1 MNFKSLLVSKALI
14 VRNVIVFLI
23 FYLSFFLYQSLAKYD
38 NLRFLLLINISV
50 LVIFLITLYSSKL
63 GLYLF
68 IFFIPL
74 LNSLTTILEIQPVQI
89 ILFFFF
95 AFFMGFILNL
105 FNNDFQSRSELYGPI
120 KVFESEI
127 SRAFL
132 IFIIILSLSAAITI
146 FRYSNFFPFI
156 TNNYHNLKVN
166 INGFGSNGA
175 ILWTLSFFFNYF
187 IGFALFFAVF
197 NILKNIRDVI
207 NVLVILIFSTFLT
220 SAFAIYQHFINP
232 YIGNFKFWVETGR
245 LNATFSDPN
254 ALGGYCILIFPIFIS
269 LIIVARRWYSRLI
282 FCILFVFFILT
293 VIFSGS
299 RSALLGIILTIIIFL
314 IMGLKRL
321 IRFIKKLPKKRKIT
335 VIITVIVIISIIL
348 IAIAG
353 ITLTKSKIKS
363 DVLKIG
369 LIQRSLETIKTFLSY
384 FKTAGPLEALKSIS
398 NYRYIYWNQAINM
411 TKNYPLAGVGAG
423 SYIIELPDYLWNFEH
438 SFTIVD
444 YAGNYYLQVLSEFG
458 LVGLIM
464 TLFIFYFIIKKY
476 VLYFRYR
483 KNSKME
489 NSNKISSNSSSNWL
503 LIGLFISFI
512 SMIFAQF
519 FGPHTNFI
527 EVQFTFWLII
537 GLMVTFIKIKQVNYT
552 QNLKSE
558 LKNNIYNNS
567 SIVQNNDDLNS
578 NLKRGKV
585 PLMLSNRIYFN
596 IGQRISLVIILLIF
610 AGSFLINSFT
620 DLSITATQNRDNWDN
635 NYGFYNVENRK
646 VKEVRWTTDDA
657 SEVLEKK
664 GSVIIIP
671 LRDAYPVE
679 DAEPNVVKF
688 YIDNLLVKKIK
699 LEDDS
704 WYNLKLDIPKF
715 AGNHPSNRFTLT
727 IVSSRSWVPK
737 ELGLNMDTRVLGV
750 MVGEITFID

>member
-50 LVIFLITLYSSKL
+50 LVIFLLTLYSSKL

-74 LNSLTTILEIQPVQI
+74 LNSLTTILEIQPVPI

-105 FNNDFQSRSELYGPI
+105 FNNDFQSRSELFGPI
-120 KVFESEI
+120 KFFESEI
-127 SRAFL
+127 SRVFL

-166 INGFGSNGA
+166 INGFDSNSA

-197 NILKNIRDVI
+197 NILKNIRDLI
-207 NVLVILIFSTFLT
+207 NALVVLIFSTFLT
-220 SAFAIYQHFINP
+220 SIFAIYQYFINP
-232 YIGNFKFWVETGR
+232 FIGSFKFWVETGR

-254 ALGGYCILIFPIFIS
+254 AMGAYCLLIFPIFIS
-269 LIIVARRWYSRLI
+269 LIIMAHRWYSRLI
-282 FCILFVFFILT
+282 FCILFVFFMLM

-314 IMGLKRL
+314 ILGLKRL
-321 IRFIKKLPKKRKIT
+321 IRFIKKLPKKRKVAAVIT
-335 VIITVIVIISIIL
+335 IIVIILIIL
-348 IAIAG
+348 IAITG
-353 ITLTKSKIKS
+353 ITLTTNKIKS
-363 DVLKIG
+363 NVLEIG
-369 LIQRSLETIKTFLSY
+369 LIQRSLESIKTFMHY

-398 NYRYIYWNQAINM
+398 NYRYIFWNQAINM
-411 TKNYPLAGVGAG
+411 AKNYPLTGVGAG
-423 SYIIELPDYLWNFEH
+423 SYVIQLPDYLWAYHNDF
-438 SFTIVD
+438 STID

-458 LVGLIM
+458 SVGLILI
-464 TLFIFYFIIKKY
+464 LFVFYFIIKKY
-476 VLYFRYR
+476 VLYFRYQ
-483 KNSKME
+483 KNLKNQNLNRIDSD
-489 NSNKISSNSSSNWL
+489 SSDNWL
-503 LIGLFISFI
+503 LVGLFISFI
-512 SMIFAQF
+512 SMILAQF
-519 FGPHTNFI
+519 FGPHTNFT

-552 QNLKSE
+552 QNLESE
-558 LKNNIYNNS
+558 S
-567 SIVQNNDDLNS
+567 S
-578 NLKRGKV
+578 NLKWGKV

-610 AGSFLINSFT
+610 ASSFLINSFT
-620 DLSITATQNRDNWDN
+620 DLSITATQNRDNWNN
-635 NYGFYNVENRK
+635 NYGFYNVENFQGK
-646 VKEVRWTTDDA
+646 KVRWTAADA

-671 LRDAYPVE
+671 LKDAYPIKN
-679 DAEPNVVKF
+679 AEPNIVKF

-704 WYNLKLDIPKF
+704 WYNLKLDIPEF
-715 AGNHPSNRFTLT
+715 AGNVFGNRFTLT
-727 IVSSRSWVPK
+727 IVTSRSWVPK
-737 ELGLNMDTRVLGV
+737 KLGLNKDTRVLGV
-750 MVGEITFID
+750 LVGEITFID

>member
-1 MNFKSLLVSKALI
+1 MNSKSLSVRKAVI
-14 VRNVIVFLI
+14 ARNIIIFLI
-23 FYLSFFLYQSLAKYD
+23 FYLCFFLYQGLAKYD
-38 NLRFLLLINISV
+38 NLWFLLLINTSV
-50 LVIFLITLYSSKL
+50 LVIFLLTLYSSKL

-74 LNSLTTILEIQPVQI
+74 LNSLTTILKIQPVPI

-95 AFFMGFILNL
+95 AFFIGFILNL
-105 FNNDFQSRSELYGPI
+105 FNNDFQSRSEFYGPV

-132 IFIIILSLSAAITI
+132 IFIFILSLSAVITI

-207 NVLVILIFSTFLT
+207 NALVVLIFSTFLA
-220 SAFAIYQHFINP
+220 SIFIIYQYFINP
-232 YIGNFKFWVETGR
+232 YIGISKFWVETGR

-254 ALGGYCILIFPIFIS
+254 ALGGYCLLIFPIFIS
-269 LIIVARRWYSRLI
+269 LIIIAHRWYSRLI
-282 FCILFVFFILT
+282 FCIFFAFFVLIVT
-293 VIFSGS
+293 FSGS
-299 RSALLGIILTIIIFL
+299 RSALLGIILAVIIFFIL
-314 IMGLKRL
+314 GLKRL
-321 IRFIKKLPKKRKIT
+321 IRFIKKLPKKRKIAA
-335 VIITVIVIISIIL
+335 IITVIVILLIIL

-353 ITLTKSKIKS
+353 ITLTTNKIKS
-363 DVLKIG
+363 EIIKIG
-369 LIQRSLETIKTFLSY
+369 LIKRSLETIKTFSSY
-384 FKTAGPLEALKSIS
+384 FKNAGPLEALKSIS
-398 NYRYIYWNQAINM
+398 NYRYFFWDQAINM
-411 TKNYPLAGVGAG
+411 TKDYPLAGVGAG
-423 SYIIELPDYLWNFEH
+423 SYVIQLPDYIWNEYGF
-438 SFTIVD
+438 IMVD
-444 YAGNYYLQVLSEFG
+444 SAGNYYLQVLSEFG

-464 TLFIFYFIIKKY
+464 ILFVFYFIIKKY

-483 KNSKME
+483 KSLKME
-489 NSNKISSNSSSNWL
+489 NSNKISSNSSSDWL

-512 SMIFAQF
+512 SMILTQF
-519 FGPHTNFI
+519 FGPHTNFN
-527 EVQFTFWLII
+527 EVQFIFWLII
-537 GLMVTFIKIKQVNYT
+537 GLLVTFIKIKQAKYM
-552 QNLKSE
+552 QNSEPGLKI
-558 LKNNIYNNS
+558 NIYDN
-567 SIVQNNDDLNS
+567 SIVESNDSFNS
-578 NLKRGKV
+578 NLKLGKA
-585 PLMLSNRIYFN
+585 PLILSNRIYFS
-596 IGQRISLVIILLIF
+596 IGQRISLVVIVLIF
-610 AGSFLINSFT
+610 TSSFLINSFT
-620 DLSITATQNRDNWDN
+620 DLSITATQNRGNWDN

>member
-1 MNFKSLLVSKALI
+1 MSFKSLLVSKALI
-14 VRNVIVFLI
+14 VRNVVLFLI

-50 LVIFLITLYSSKL
+50 LVIFLLTLYSSKL

-68 IFFIPL
+68 IFSIPL
-74 LNSLTTILEIQPVQI
+74 LNSLTTILEIQPVPI

-105 FNNDFQSRSELYGPI
+105 FDSDFRSRLELFGPI

-127 SRAFL
+127 SRVSL
-132 IFIIILSLSAAITI
+132 IFVIILSLSAAITI

-166 INGFGSNGA
+166 INEFDSNSA
-175 ILWTLSFFFNYF
+175 ILGTLSSFFNYF

-207 NVLVILIFSTFLT
+207 NTLVILVFSTFLA
-220 SAFAIYQHFINP
+220 SIFIIYQYFINP
-232 YIGNFKFWVETGR
+232 YIGNSNFWAETGR
-245 LNATFSDPN
+245 LNATFNDPN
-254 ALGGYCILIFPIFIS
+254 ALGAYCLLIFPIFIS
-269 LIIVARRWYSRLI
+269 LIIMAHRWYSRLI
-282 FCILFVFFILT
+282 FSILFVFFILMI
-293 VIFSGS
+293 IFSGS
-299 RSALLGIILTIIIFL
+299 RSVLVGIILTIIIFFIL
-314 IMGLKRL
+314 GLKRS
-321 IRFIKKLPKKRKIT
+321 IRFIKKLPKKRKIA
-335 VIITVIVIISIIL
+335 VIITIIVIILIIL

-353 ITLTKSKIKS
+353 ITLTTNKIKS
-363 DVLKIG
+363 EILKIG

-398 NYRYIYWNQAINM
+398 NYRYIFWNQAINM
-411 TKNYPLAGVGAG
+411 AKDYPLTGVGAG
-423 SYIIELPDYLWNFEH
+423 SYIIQLPDYLWNFEP

-444 YAGNYYLQVLSEFG
+444 YAGNYYLQILSEFG
-458 LVGLIM
+458 LVGLILI
-464 TLFIFYFIIKKY
+464 LFIFYFIIKKY
-476 VLYFRYR
+476 VLYFRYQ
-483 KNSKME
+483 KKFKVE
-489 NSNKISSNSSSNWL
+489 NSNKINSISSGNWL

-512 SMIFAQF
+512 SMILAQF

-537 GLMVTFIKIKQVNYT
+537 GLMVTFIKIKQVNYK
-552 QNLKSE
+552 QNLESE
-558 LKNNIYNNS
+558 LKNNIYDKS
-567 SIVQNNDDLNS
+567 SIIRNND
-578 NLKRGKV
+578 NLKWGRV

-596 IGQRISLVIILLIF
+596 IGQRISLVIIVLIF
-610 AGSFLINSFT
+610 TGSFLISSFT
-620 DLSITATQNRDNWDN
+620 DLSITANQNRDNWNN
-635 NYGFYNVENRK
+635 NYGFYDVDNDQGK
-646 VKEVRWTTDDA
+646 KVRWTAADA

-664 GSVIIIP
+664 GSVMIIP
-671 LRDAYPVE
+671 LKDAYPIKN
-679 DAEPNVVKF
+679 AEPNIVKL

-715 AGNHPSNRFTLT
+715 AGNVFGNRFTLT
-727 IVSSRSWVPK
+727 IVTSRSWVPK
-737 ELGLNMDTRVLGV
+737 KLGLNNDTRLLGI
-750 MVGEITFID
+750 MVGEITFIN